1 MDCTR
6 HSKMAWLLIVAT
18 VLTFSACSGGKKARV
33 SRTRPINIYEL
44 KSSAL
49 PRFDIPVEVN
59 DRVIAWIEY
68 FQGPGRRHFEKY
80 LRRSGRYAPMIRE
93 ILKDEN
99 VPQDLVYISM
109 IESGFSPHAYSR
121 ASAVG
126 FWQFIRST
134 GKIYG
139 LDINQWV
146 DERRDLEKSTRAAAH
161 FFRDLHRD
169 YGDWYLA
176 MVGYN
181 AGPRRVEQ
189 AIGITRSRDF
199 WDMAAHR
206 SALRAET
213 RDYVPKFIAAAII
226 SKMPERFGF
235 DDIQYESPLE
245 FDTVSIDTQTDMS
258 VIAECAG
265 TDQGTIAELNPH
277 LHSGVT
283 PPAGDYEV
291 RIPKGSSGAFK
302 IAYVKVPK
310 EERVRIVRYKVRK
323 GDTLHRVARRFGV
336 DPNALAEANG
346 IRPKKGLRRGTML
359 TIPAKGTSAKM
370 LAYASAEN
378 EPGSPSR
385 TKKIVHHRVAAG
397 ETVSGIANRYGVKAS
412 QVMAW
417 NHLNR
422 KAMLR
427 KGQKL
432 KIYKAVAAAEPIP
445 SIEKEKKIESTGVD
459 LAGMENKSLS
469 TEASVPNQSTDGD
482 AIQHVDAVGGSSA
495 AKTGITKGF
504 VENEYVVKP
513 GETIGS
519 IARKHGVKTAE
530 LMAWNGIA
538 DAARLRAGSRLK
550 VYASKGGDVAAKLTS
565 SKVESLSKGST
576 ATSFYTVKPGE
587 TLGAIAGRHR
597 VTVKQ
602 LMAWNRIKNPKLVK
616 SGTKLKIMTSADR
629 VAPKT
634 AATAV
639 PAEKIDDVPSGA
651 PIKLSDARPV
661 GKAPHVDNTYRVRQ
675 GDTLWDIARRHNV
688 SISDI
693 QAWNNLKDP
702 SDVRPGTSLIIRQN

>member
-1 MDCTR
+1 MGDSMACIR
-6 HSKMAWLLIVAT
+6 HSKMAWFLIVAAAFA
-18 VLTFSACSGGKKARV
+18 FSACSGGKKARV
-33 SRTRPINIYEL
+33 SRVRPINIYEL
-44 KSSAL
+44 KSTAL

-93 ILKDEN
+93 ILKEEN

-139 LDINQWV
+139 LDIDRWV

-189 AIGITRSRDF
+189 AIGMTRSRNF

-245 FDTVSIDTQTDMS
+245 FDTVTVDTQTDMS

-265 TDQGTIAELNPH
+265 TDQGTITDLNPH
-277 LHSGVT
+277 LHSGIT
-283 PPAGDYEV
+283 PPVGNYEV
-291 RIPKGSSGAFK
+291 RVPRGTSGAFK
-302 IAYVKVPK
+302 VAYAKVPR

-323 GDTLHRVARRFGV
+323 GDTLHGVARRFGV

-346 IRPKKGLRRGTML
+346 IRPKRGLKRGTIL
-359 TIPAKGTSAKM
+359 SIPAKGASAKM
-370 LAYASAEN
+370 LARASDGDE
-378 EPGSPSR
+378 SR
-385 TKKIVHHRVAAG
+385 SSSRAKKIVHHQVLAG
-397 ETVSGIANRYGVKAS
+397 ETIGGIASRYGVKTS
-412 QVMAW
+412 QILAW
-417 NHLNR
+417 NHLSR

-427 KGQKL
+427 RGQKL
-432 KIYKAVAAAEPIP
+432 RIYKAVASSEETSDDEPVAQREASTERHKVRKGETLGQLAGRYGVTTDQLMAWNNIRSPRELRYGQNLIVAKHVEPIP
-445 SIEKEKKIESTGVD
+445 SVEREKKIESTGVN
-459 LAGMENKSLS
+459 LAEMDNKSPIKTPS
-469 TEASVPNQSTDGD
+469 PPVGEGRGEGEGIEGFETD
-482 AIQHVDAVGGSSA
+482 SK
-495 AKTGITKGF
+495 KTVITKSF
-504 VENEYVVKP
+504 VEKEYVVKR
-513 GETIGS
+513 GDTIGA
-519 IARKHGVKTAE
+519 IAKRHGVTSGE
-530 LMAWNGIA
+530 LMAWNGITNA
-538 DAARLRAGSRLK
+538 SSLRAGSRLK
-550 VYASKGGDVAAKLTS
+550 VYASKG
-565 SKVESLSKGST
+565 
-576 ATSFYTVKPGE
+576 
-587 TLGAIAGRHR
+587 
-597 VTVKQ
+597 
-602 LMAWNRIKNPKLVK
+602 
-616 SGTKLKIMTSADR
+616 
-629 VAPKT
+629 
-634 AATAV
+634 
-639 PAEKIDDVPSGA
+639 SGA
-651 PIKLSDARPV
+651 ASAKP
-661 GKAPHVDNTYRVRQ
+661 KAQALVSGENIYRVRQ
-675 GDTLWDIARRHNV
+675 GDTLWDIARRNNV

-702 SDVRPGTSLIIRQN
+702 SDVRPGTTLIIRQN